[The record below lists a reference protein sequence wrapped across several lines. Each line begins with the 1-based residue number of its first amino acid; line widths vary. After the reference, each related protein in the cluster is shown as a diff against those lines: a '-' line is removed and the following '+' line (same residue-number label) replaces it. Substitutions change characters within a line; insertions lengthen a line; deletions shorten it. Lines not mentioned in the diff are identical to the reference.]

1 MKKLSNYILLIIFVS
16 TLMVSC
22 KKEPVETLTEGKTI
36 TVDATSYE
44 EWTYFSFEKGDVIT
58 VTDPATDKNWDL
70 GFLRSHIRTNS
81 GTSGSALGGAY
92 DKGTVDFETVTE
104 APTSGFTADVDDEVS
119 QFNMTTF
126 QYDLISANAVLD
138 TWGSFDNSQSPPPFN
153 VSNKIFVVKTANGKY
168 AKIHIKA
175 YSNESG
181 TGNITF
187 EYKYQADGTTN
198 LK

>member
-1 MKKLSNYILLIIFVS
+1 MKKLSNYFLLIIFASSV
-16 TLMVSC
+16 LASC
-22 KKEPVETLTEGKTI
+22 KKEPVETPTEGKTI
-36 TVDATSYE
+36 TVNATSDE
-44 EWTYFSFEKGDVIT
+44 EWTYFSFETGDVIT

-81 GTSGSALGGAY
+81 GTSGSAQGGAY
-92 DKGTVDFETVTE
+92 DKGVVDFDSVTE
-104 APTSGFTADVDDEVS
+104 APTSDFDIDVDDEVT
-119 QFNMTTF
+119 QINMTTY
-126 QYDLISANAVLD
+126 QYEPISANAVLE
-138 TWGSFDNSQSPPPFN
+138 TWGEFDDSTPPIYHP
-153 VSNKIFVVKTANGKY
+153 SNKIFVVKTASGKY
-168 AKIHIKA
+168 AKIHVKA